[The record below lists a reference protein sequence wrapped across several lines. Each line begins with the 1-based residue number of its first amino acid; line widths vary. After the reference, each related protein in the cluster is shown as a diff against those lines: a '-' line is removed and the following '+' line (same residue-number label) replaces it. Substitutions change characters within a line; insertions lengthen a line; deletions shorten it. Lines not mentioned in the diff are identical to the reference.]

1 MPVRDDRHRL
11 RWKEWSVNLVRWMN
25 NALAVALLVMSSPA
39 LAANSADSTGVA
51 LQRCLDDPA
60 NASTAGQ
67 VECEA
72 TAARTYD
79 QRMNAAYA
87 ALLSALPPKAAQQL
101 RQSQRAWLAFR
112 DAERAAAG
120 QIFATR
126 QGTMYAPMQAG
137 AATNLTR
144 DRALQLESYRRI
156 LAIDS

>member
-1 MPVRDDRHRL
+1 M
-11 RWKEWSVNLVRWMN
+11 NRWMN
-25 NALAVALLVMSSPA
+25 NSLIVALLMMSGPA
-39 LAANSADSTGVA
+39 LAAQSADPTGAA
-51 LQRCLDDPA
+51 LQRCLDDPL
-60 NASTAGQ
+60 NASTARQ

-120 QIFATR
+120 GIFATR

-137 AATNLTR
+137 ATTNLTR

-156 LAIDS
+156 MAIDS